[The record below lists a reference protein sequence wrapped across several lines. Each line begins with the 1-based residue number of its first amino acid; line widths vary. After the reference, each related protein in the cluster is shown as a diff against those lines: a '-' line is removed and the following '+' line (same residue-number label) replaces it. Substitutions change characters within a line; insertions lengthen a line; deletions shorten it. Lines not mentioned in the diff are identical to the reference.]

1 MRQPIIAANWKMNK
15 LIAEAVDFASG
26 LKKLT
31 AGKPEIVIAP
41 PFTLLSAVKN
51 VLAGT
56 GISLAGQ
63 NVCSEPKGAYTG
75 EVSAVMLKDAGCDYV
90 IIGHSE
96 RRKYYSEDDAL
107 VNKKLKIAQGHGLKV
122 ILCIGETLE
131 QREKDETQSVI
142 QRQLEQGLAGIEP
155 KSLQDLVLAYEPVWA
170 IGTGK
175 NATPDQAQAVH
186 HFIRQHVKRHFG
198 GPCADA
204 LRIMYGGS
212 VVPENSGSLLSQPDI
227 DGALVGGASLVL
239 ESFCAIINS
248 IN

>member
-26 LKKLT
+26 LKKIT
-31 AGKPEIVIAP
+31 SKSEIVIAP
-41 PFTLLSAVKN
+41 PFTLLSAVKS
-51 VLAGT
+51 VVVGT
-56 GISLAGQ
+56 GVRLAGQ
-63 NVCSEPKGAYTG
+63 NVSSEPKGAYTG
-75 EVSAVMLKDAGCDYV
+75 EVSAAMLKDSGCDYV

-107 VNKKLKIAQGHGLKV
+107 VNKKLKIAQSHGLKV

-142 QRQLEQGLAGIEP
+142 QKQLEQGLAGVESRI
-155 KSLQDLVLAYEPVWA
+155 LQDLVLAYEPVWA

-175 NATPDQAQAVH
+175 TATPEQAQAVH
-186 HFIRQHVKRHFG
+186 HFIRQHIMRHFG
-198 GPCADA
+198 GACADA